1 MGGAGD
7 SQLGA
12 WLTATMRSRDLSQ
25 AELARTLGVADAQVS
40 RWRRGQV
47 VPSVRHLQR
56 LADALAVPRADLD
69 RLAGHRVS
77 GPSGLAPEVLDPSAE
92 AELQAYQAR
101 FRRALERDIPR
112 ELWSAYAAACEA
124 LAAGLVGAY
133 AGALDDAVGTGAAG
147 PRSPG
152 AAEIGFP
159 TGSGRHPDDP
169 EPAARD
175 RAGRTGADRTP
186 GRRTR

>member
-1 MGGAGD
+1 MGNVGD
-7 SQLGA
+7 SRLGA
-12 WLTATMRSRDLSQ
+12 WLAATMRSRELSQ
-25 AELARTLGVADAQVS
+25 ADLARTLGVADAQVS

-69 RLAGHRVS
+69 RLAGYPVPDS
-77 GPSGLAPEVLDPSAE
+77 SGLAPDVPDPSAE
-92 AELQAYQAR
+92 AELQAHQAR
-101 FRRALERDIPR
+101 FRRTLEQDIPR

-133 AGALDDAVGTGAAG
+133 AGALDDAVGAGTAG
-147 PRSPG
+147 PRSPS

-159 TGSGRHPDDP
+159 TGSGRQPGELD
-169 EPAARD
+169 PAARD
-175 RAGRTGADRTP
+175 RTGRTSVDGTTR
-186 GRRTR
+186 RRTS